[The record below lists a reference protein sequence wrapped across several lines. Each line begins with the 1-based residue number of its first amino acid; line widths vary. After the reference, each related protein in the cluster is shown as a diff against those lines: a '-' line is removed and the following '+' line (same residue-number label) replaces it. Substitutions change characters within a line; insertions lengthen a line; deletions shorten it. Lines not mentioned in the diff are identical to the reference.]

1 MALVNSCLVLLAVGL
16 CAWIA
21 SALGHRLLR
30 FLSLELDSSAEH
42 LLLSAAL
49 GFICFEVFLFF
60 VQVFGR
66 IRSGVLAVLASA
78 ALLGGGD
85 FLLVEKRALGI
96 LKRAVRVPRSE
107 VILSGLVAGIVLL
120 QGLAATAP
128 LAGSDALHYHF
139 TAPLLT
145 LREGF
150 HPDFFLSHSFFCGQS
165 HLLILAGLALGS
177 SSIATGLL
185 FLGGVFS
192 ALASFCLARQW
203 MDRRWPWIVSL
214 VFLVTPVV
222 FWQMSLSGAPDLWMS
237 FFATMGVI
245 VITRFRGLPRSSLA
259 ILPGAL
265 AGAIAGTKYTGCIVA
280 LSLAVAYF
288 WSVRSAVKSLFF
300 VVGSILAGIWPYL
313 RNLVWTGDPVFP
325 FLTSHLF
332 PDKVNAFA
340 LASYRADTGAG
351 TFKGVWYIVKSIF
364 FAGIDL
370 AHPGFWQYFGPVVVA
385 FGPLLL
391 LTRRETSTWR
401 AVVPVWMLSAVGISA
416 TSGMMRFLLPVFPIA
431 IAAVLSGVPRLR
443 LGLAR
448 YVSVGTLFFFI
459 LTGTVGLLVYDRPA
473 LAVAVGLTSPE
484 TYLAKHSQDY
494 EKVQFVNRVLAG
506 RESEGFALVF
516 VRHTYYLTIP
526 FKYGDPVASWAIDPM
541 KLQSANDWLTFLKAE
556 RIRWVVRSPNF
567 PPAIAAPLEQLQA
580 RGQLVPIA
588 QAEITDF
595 QGLRI
600 SEDRQQMPI
609 VVLELRDN

>member
-30 FLSLELDSSAEH
+30 LMSVELGSSAEQ
-42 LLLSAAL
+42 LLLTAAL
-49 GFICFEVFLFF
+49 GFICIEVLVFF
-60 VQVFGR
+60 VQIFGH
-66 IRSGVLAVLASA
+66 IRAGVLAVLASA
-78 ALLGGGD
+78 VLLGGGD
-85 FLLVEKRALGI
+85 FLLVRNRALDI
-96 LKRAVRVPRSE
+96 LKRAIRLPRSE
-107 VILSGLVAGIVLL
+107 ATLSGFVCAVLLL

-128 LAGSDALHYHF
+128 LTGSDALHYHF

-177 SSIATGLL
+177 SRIATGLL

-192 ALASFCLARQW
+192 TLASFCLARQW
-203 MDRRWPWIVSL
+203 MDRRWSWIVAL

-222 FWQMSLSGAPDLWMS
+222 FWQMSLSGAPDLWMA

-245 VITRFRGLPRSSLA
+245 VITRFRDLPRSSLA

-288 WSVRSAVKSLFF
+288 WSVRSIVKSLFF
-300 VVGSILAGIWPYL
+300 AFGSVLAGIWPYL

-332 PDKVNAFA
+332 PERVNAFA
-340 LASYRADTGAG
+340 LASYRADTGAE

-391 LTRRETSTWR
+391 LIRRDTPTWR
-401 AVVPVWMLSAVGISA
+401 AALPVWMLSAVGISA
-416 TSGMMRFLLPVFPIA
+416 TSGMTRFLLPVFPIA
-431 IAAVLSGVPRLR
+431 VAAVLAGVPQLR

-448 YVSVGTLFFFI
+448 FVSAGTLSFFV

-484 TYLAKHSQDY
+484 TYLQKHSQDY

-526 FKYGDPVASWAIDPM
+526 FKYGDPGASWAIDPI
-541 KLQSANDWLTFLKAE
+541 KLQSANDWLAFLKAQ
-556 RIRWVVRSPNF
+556 RIRWVVRSPNY
-567 PPAIAAPLEQLQA
+567 PRAISAPLEQLQA

-600 SEDRQQMPI
+600 SEDRQRMPI
-609 VVLELRDN
+609 VILELRDN

>member
-1 MALVNSCLVLLAVGL
+1 MALANSCLVLLAVGL

-21 SALGHRLLR
+21 SAFGHRLLR
-30 FLSLELDSSAEH
+30 FLSLELDSPAEH

-49 GFICFEVFLFF
+49 GFICIEVLLFF
-60 VQVFGR
+60 VQVFGH
-66 IRSGVLAVLASA
+66 IRAGVLAVVASA
-78 ALLGGGD
+78 VLLGGGD
-85 FLLVEKRALGI
+85 FLLVKKRAVDI

-107 VILSGLVAGIVLL
+107 MILGGLVAGIVLL

-128 LAGSDALHYHF
+128 LTGSDALHYHF

-145 LREGF
+145 LRAGF
-150 HPDFFLSHSFFCGQS
+150 HPNFFLSHSFFCGQS

-177 SSIATGLL
+177 SRIATGLL
-185 FLGGVFS
+185 FLGGVLS

-203 MDRRWPWIVSL
+203 MDRRWSWIVAM

-222 FWQMSLSGAPDLWMS
+222 FWQMSLSGAPDLWMA
-237 FFATMGVI
+237 FFTTTGVI
-245 VITRFRGLPRSSLA
+245 VISRFRDLPRSVLA

-265 AGAIAGTKYTGCIVA
+265 AGAVAGTKYTGCIVA
-280 LSLAVAYF
+280 VSLAIAYF
-288 WSVRSAVKSLFF
+288 WSVRSIFRSLFF
-300 VVGSILAGIWPYL
+300 VFGALLAGIWPYL
-313 RNLVWTGDPVFP
+313 RNLAWTGDPVFP
-325 FLTSHLF
+325 FLTSRLA
-332 PDKVNAFA
+332 PDRVNAFA
-340 LASYRADTGAG
+340 LASYRADTGAQG
-351 TFKGVWYIVKSIF
+351 FKGVWYTAKSIF
-364 FAGIDL
+364 FAGIDF
-370 AHPGFWQYFGPVVVA
+370 AHPGFWQYFGPVVVV

-391 LTRRETSTWR
+391 LAARGTPRWR
-401 AVVPVWMLSAVGISA
+401 AVLTVWMLSAAGISA
-416 TSGMMRFLLPVFPIA
+416 TSGMTRFLLPVFPIA
-431 IAAVLSGVPRLR
+431 IAAVLAGVPRLR

-484 TYLAKHSQDY
+484 TYLQKRSQDY

-526 FKYGDPVASWAIDPM
+526 FKYGDPAASWAIDPM
-541 KLQSANDWLTFLKAE
+541 KLQSANDWLAFLKAQ

-567 PPAIAAPLEQLQA
+567 PAAIAAPLEQLQA

-588 QAEITDF
+588 RGEITDF
-595 QGLRI
+595 RGLRI
-600 SEDRQQMPI
+600 LEDREQMPI
-609 VVLELRDN
+609 LILEVRD